1 MSVEMSDPLVGAQ
14 HTRVKRL
21 LIGSDFLTIK
31 LTEKYSGNT
40 LSFST
45 FHSVYFLLYIKD
57 RTEVKAILFL

>member
-1 MSVEMSDPLVGAQ
+1 MSVEMSYPLVGAQ

-31 LTEKYSGNT
+31 LIEKEAANA

-45 FHSVYFLLYIKD
+45 FHSVYFLLCIKD
-57 RTEVKAILFL
+57 RTEVNAILFL